1 MQVQSKVIIRESF
14 SFHIPP
20 QQIHHF
26 SPLLLYDI
34 SVYHLFFRTA
44 YHKPIGKSTFLP
56 TSPVKSAPCSIA
68 TFLCLFPLFIGPYC
82 RLHLLAAC
90 LAAVLAALAV
100 WLWPAAETEPQRPN
114 SAVDPT
120 AATDPAPD
128 PYLAAC
134 QTYYT
139 GADGR
144 EYHLF
149 TAMTPAPQGSTE
161 PVGYHS
167 ELIPANDGA
176 SVDFPAT
183 VMVEDAVTQDY
194 AAEDFAALLDSWDVS
209 VTAPEGV
216 SRVKLWDTEEETPES
231 PALLYRRLR
240 ADPTCTHNEVVW
252 TLRMK
257 SGDVLHLTMTV
268 EFEEQ
273 QALRITPED
282 APLETAQ
289 ELQALL
295 DRLAEEYNADTSIT
309 VELPDVT
316 YDAPVSVGCA
326 VTLKGS
332 GTAFAAPV
340 TVTPLSDTERCH
352 AYVRFSE
359 VSFEGDGSGTGVTA
373 RAPTYL
379 ENCRVTGWDVGALA
393 VNGGWVYLHGG
404 YIGGNGVG
412 ARYDSAYSNS
422 YTYTIRHIDFLNNT
436 TALELLCLPPNSY
449 AALDDCRFRGNGTDV
464 YNPGGYR
471 IEVNNGTE
479 VTL

>member
-34 SVYHLFFRTA
+34 SVYHLFFRTV

-90 LAAVLAALAV
+90 LAAVLAAALLLLLPRRAE
-100 WLWPAAETEPQRPN
+100 LPPADAET
-114 SAVDPT
+114 PT
-120 AATDPAPD
+120 APDAAPD

-144 EYHLF
+144 EYHVF
-149 TAMTPAPQGSTE
+149 TAVTPSIEGRTD
-161 PVGYHS
+161 PVGYRS
-167 ELIPANDGA
+167 ELIPAGGT
-176 SVDFPAT
+176 VDFPAT

-216 SRVKLWDTEEETPES
+216 SRVKLWDAEEETPES

-295 DRLAEEYNADTSIT
+295 DRLAEEYDANTSIT

-332 GTAFAAPV
+332 GTTFAAPV

-359 VSFEGDGSGTGVTA
+359 VSFEGDGGGTGVTA

-379 ENCRVTGWDVGALA
+379 ENCRVTGWAVGGEA
-393 VNGGWVYLHGG
+393 VTGGWLYLRGSHVADC
-404 YIGGNGVG
+404 GVG
-412 ARYDSAYSNS
+412 IRYNSAYSSS
-422 YTYTIRHIDFLNNT
+422 YTYFADKMTFVQNG
-436 TALELLCLPPNSY
+436 TALELLCMPPDGY
-449 AALDDCRFRGNGTDV
+449 IELQGCRFHGNGTDV
-464 YNPGGYR
+464 RNPGGYR
-471 IEVNNGTE
+471 VEQTGSTTVA
-479 VTL
+479 L

>member
-1 MQVQSKVIIRESF
+1 MISF
-14 SFHIPP
+14 
-20 QQIHHF
+20 
-26 SPLLLYDI
+26 YDI

-90 LAAVLAALAV
+90 LAAALVALAV

-144 EYHLF
+144 EYHVF
-149 TAMTPAPQGSTE
+149 TAVTPSIEGRTD
-161 PVGYHS
+161 PVGYRS
-167 ELIPANDGA
+167 ELIPAGET
-176 SVDFPAT
+176 VDFSAT

-216 SRVKLWDTEEETPES
+216 SRVKLWDAEEETPES

-252 TLRMK
+252 TLYMK
-257 SGDVLHLTMTV
+257 NGDEIQLTMTV

-273 QALRITPED
+273 TTLYFGQQD

-295 DRLAEEYNADTSIT
+295 DRLAQEYDADTSIT

-332 GTAFAAPV
+332 GTTFASPV

-359 VSFEGDGSGTGVTA
+359 VSFEGDGGGTGVTA

-404 YIGGNGVG
+404 
-412 ARYDSAYSNS
+412 
-422 YTYTIRHIDFLNNT
+422 
-436 TALELLCLPPNSY
+436 
-449 AALDDCRFRGNGTDV
+449 
-464 YNPGGYR
+464 
-471 IEVNNGTE
+471 
-479 VTL
+479 

>member
-1 MQVQSKVIIRESF
+1 M
-14 SFHIPP
+14 
-20 QQIHHF
+20 
-26 SPLLLYDI
+26 
-34 SVYHLFFRTA
+34 
-44 YHKPIGKSTFLP
+44 
-56 TSPVKSAPCSIA
+56 PCSIA

-114 SAVDPT
+114 SAADPA

-128 PYLAAC
+128 PYLTAC

-139 GADGR
+139 AGDGR
-144 EYHLF
+144 EYHVF
-149 TAMTPAPQGSTE
+149 TAMTPNPYDPTT
-161 PVGYHS
+161 PVGYCCR
-167 ELIPANDGA
+167 LIPDG
-176 SVDFPAT
+176 SGNDFPAT
-183 VMVEDAVTQDY
+183 VMVQDATTQEDCP
-194 AAEDFAALLDSWDVS
+194 EDFAPLLDSWDVS

-216 SRVKLWDTEEETPES
+216 SRVKLWDAEEETPES

-252 TLRMK
+252 ALRMK

-295 DRLAEEYNADTSIT
+295 DRLAEEYDADTSIT

-332 GTAFAAPV
+332 GTAFTAPV

-422 YTYTIRHIDFLNNT
+422 YTYTIRRIDFLNNT

>member
-1 MQVQSKVIIRESF
+1 M
-14 SFHIPP
+14 
-20 QQIHHF
+20 
-26 SPLLLYDI
+26 
-34 SVYHLFFRTA
+34 
-44 YHKPIGKSTFLP
+44 
-56 TSPVKSAPCSIA
+56 
-68 TFLCLFPLFIGPYC
+68 
-82 RLHLLAAC
+82 
-90 LAAVLAALAV
+90 
-100 WLWPAAETEPQRPN
+100 
-114 SAVDPT
+114 
-120 AATDPAPD
+120 
-128 PYLAAC
+128 AAC

-144 EYHLF
+144 EYHVF
-149 TAMTPAPQGSTE
+149 TAMTPSIEGRTD
-161 PVGYHS
+161 PVGYRS
-167 ELIPANDGA
+167 ELIPAGGT
-176 SVDFPAT
+176 VDFPAT
-183 VMVEDAVTQDY
+183 VMVQDATTQEDCP
-194 AAEDFAALLDSWDVS
+194 EDFAPLLDSWDVTVS
-209 VTAPEGV
+209 APEGV
-216 SRVKLWDTEEETPES
+216 SRVKLWDAEEETPES
-231 PALLYRRLR
+231 PALLYRRLWG
-240 ADPTCTHNEVVW
+240 DNTCTHNEIVW

-257 SGDVLHLTMTV
+257 NGDVLTLTQTIELLPQEV
-268 EFEEQ
+268 RTYST
-273 QALRITPED
+273 ADT
-282 APLETAQ
+282 PLETAQ

-295 DRLAEEYNADTSIT
+295 DRLAEEYDADTSIT

-422 YTYTIRHIDFLNNT
+422 YTYTIRRIDFLNNT

-449 AALDDCRFRGNGTDV
+449 AALDDCRFHGNGTDV

-479 VTL
+479 VAL

>member
-34 SVYHLFFRTA
+34 SVHHLFFRTA

-82 RLHLLAAC
+82 RLRLLAAC
-90 LAAVLAALAV
+90 LAAALVALAV

-114 SAVDPT
+114 SAADPA

-139 GADGR
+139 AGDGR
-144 EYHLF
+144 EYHVF
-149 TAMTPAPQGSTE
+149 TAMTPNLYDPTT
-161 PVGYHS
+161 PVGYCCR
-167 ELIPANDGA
+167 LIPDGGGN
-176 SVDFPAT
+176 DFPAT
-183 VMVEDAVTQDY
+183 VMVQDATTQEDCP
-194 AAEDFAALLDSWDVS
+194 EDFAPLLDSWDVTVS
-209 VTAPEGV
+209 APEGV
-216 SRVKLWDTEEETPES
+216 GRVSLREAELETADT
-231 PALLYRRLR
+231 PALLYRRLWG
-240 ADPTCTHNEVVW
+240 DNTCTHNEVVW

-295 DRLAEEYNADTSIT
+295 DRLAEEYDANTSIT

-422 YTYTIRHIDFLNNT
+422 YTYTIRRIDFLNNT

>member
-82 RLHLLAAC
+82 RLRLLAAC
-90 LAAVLAALAV
+90 LAAALVALAV
-100 WLWPAAETEPQRPN
+100 WLWPAAETEPERPD
-114 SAVDPT
+114 SAADPA

-128 PYLAAC
+128 PYLVAC

-144 EYHLF
+144 EYHVF
-149 TAMTPAPQGSTE
+149 TAMTPNPYDPTT
-161 PVGYHS
+161 PVGYCCR
-167 ELIPANDGA
+167 LIPDG
-176 SVDFPAT
+176 SGNDFPAT
-183 VMVEDAVTQDY
+183 VMVQDATTQEDCP
-194 AAEDFAALLDSWDVS
+194 EDFAALLDSWDVTVS
-209 VTAPEGV
+209 APEGV
-216 SRVKLWDTEEETPES
+216 SRVKLWDAEEETPES

-252 TLRMK
+252 TLYMK
-257 SGDVLHLTMTV
+257 NGDEIQLTMTV
-268 EFEEQ
+268 EYEEQ
-273 QALRITPED
+273 TTLYFGQQD

-295 DRLAEEYNADTSIT
+295 DRLAEEYDADTSIT

-340 TVTPLSDTERCH
+340 TVMPLSDTERCH

-379 ENCRVTGWDVGALA
+379 ENCRVTDWDVGALA

>member
-34 SVYHLFFRTA
+34 SVHHLFFRTA

-82 RLHLLAAC
+82 RLRLLAAC

-100 WLWPAAETEPQRPN
+100 WLWPTAETEPQRPDGT
-114 SAVDPT
+114 ADPVL
-120 AATDPAPD
+120 AADPVMDA
-128 PYLAAC
+128 YTAAC

-144 EYHLF
+144 EYHVF
-149 TAMTPAPQGSTE
+149 TAVTPSIEGRTD
-161 PVGYHS
+161 PVGYRS
-167 ELIPANDGA
+167 ELIPAGGT
-176 SVDFPAT
+176 VDFPAT

-216 SRVKLWDTEEETPES
+216 SRVKLWDAEEETPES

-295 DRLAEEYNADTSIT
+295 DRLAEEYDADTSIT
-309 VELPDVT
+309 VELPD
-316 YDAPVSVGCA
+316 
-326 VTLKGS
+326 
-332 GTAFAAPV
+332 
-340 TVTPLSDTERCH
+340 
-352 AYVRFSE
+352 
-359 VSFEGDGSGTGVTA
+359 VTA

-422 YTYTIRHIDFLNNT
+422 YTYTIRRIDFLNNT

>member
-34 SVYHLFFRTA
+34 SVYHLFFRTV

-100 WLWPAAETEPQRPN
+100 WLWPAAETEPQRLDSMDNPVL
-114 SAVDPT
+114 AADPVMDAYT
-120 AATDPAPD
+120 
-128 PYLAAC
+128 AAC

-139 GADGR
+139 AGDGR
-144 EYHLF
+144 EYHVF
-149 TAMTPAPQGSTE
+149 TAMTPNLYDPTT
-161 PVGYHS
+161 PVGYCCR
-167 ELIPANDGA
+167 LIPDG
-176 SVDFPAT
+176 SGNDFPAT

-216 SRVKLWDTEEETPES
+216 SRVKLWDAEEETPES

-295 DRLAEEYNADTSIT
+295 DRLAEEYDADTSIT

-332 GTAFAAPV
+332 GTTFAAPV

-359 VSFEGDGSGTGVTA
+359 VSFEGDGGGTGVTA

>member
-1 MQVQSKVIIRESF
+1 MTKTDKECPHCGAPLAQDASFCPHCTATLAQRRVIALPRAGHRRSRW
-14 SFHIPP
+14 
-20 QQIHHF
+20 
-26 SPLLLYDI
+26 LLM
-34 SVYHLFFRTA
+34 
-44 YHKPIGKSTFLP
+44 
-56 TSPVKSAPCSIA
+56 
-68 TFLCLFPLFIGPYC
+68 
-82 RLHLLAAC
+82 
-90 LAAVLAALAV
+90 AAVIAAAAAAV
-100 WLWPAAETEPQRPN
+100 VLWLSRPGGTPPEDTADKEDAMQAA
-114 SAVDPT
+114 A
-120 AATDPAPD
+120 D

-144 EYHLF
+144 EYHVF
-149 TAMTPAPQGSTE
+149 TAVTPSIEGRTD
-161 PVGYHS
+161 PVGYRS
-167 ELIPANDGA
+167 ELIPAGGT
-176 SVDFPAT
+176 VDFPAT

-216 SRVKLWDTEEETPES
+216 SRVKLWDAEEETPES

-252 TLRMK
+252 TLYMK
-257 SGDVLHLTMTV
+257 NGDVLHLTMTV

-295 DRLAEEYNADTSIT
+295 DRLAEEYDADMSIT

-340 TVTPLSDTERCH
+340 TVKPLSDTERCH

-359 VSFEGDGSGTGVTA
+359 VSFEGDGNGTGVTA

-422 YTYTIRHIDFLNNT
+422 YTYTIRRIDFLNNT
-436 TALELLCLPPNSY
+436 TALELLCLPPHSY

-479 VTL
+479 VALPAGRDAAA

>member
-1 MQVQSKVIIRESF
+1 MDN
-14 SFHIPP
+14 P
-20 QQIHHF
+20 
-26 SPLLLYDI
+26 
-34 SVYHLFFRTA
+34 
-44 YHKPIGKSTFLP
+44 
-56 TSPVKSAPCSIA
+56 
-68 TFLCLFPLFIGPYC
+68 
-82 RLHLLAAC
+82 
-90 LAAVLAALAV
+90 VLAA
-100 WLWPAAETEPQRPN
+100 
-114 SAVDPT
+114 DPVMDAYT
-120 AATDPAPD
+120 
-128 PYLAAC
+128 AAC

-176 SVDFPAT
+176 SVDCPAT
-183 VMVEDAVTQDY
+183 VIAEDAVTQEY
-194 AAEDFAALLDSWDVS
+194 VQGDFIAMLDSWE
-209 VTAPEGV
+209 VTVNAPEGV
-216 SRVKLWDTEEETPES
+216 GRVTLREAQVEAENS

-257 SGDVLHLTMTV
+257 SGDEIQLTMTV

-273 QALRITPED
+273 TTLYFGQQD

-295 DRLAEEYNADTSIT
+295 DRLAEEYDADTSIT

-340 TVTPLSDTERCH
+340 TVMPLSDTERCH

-379 ENCRVTGWDVGALA
+379 ENCRVTGWAVGGEA
-393 VNGGWVYLHGG
+393 VTGGWLYLRGSHVADC
-404 YIGGNGVG
+404 GVG
-412 ARYDSAYSNS
+412 IRYNSAYSSS
-422 YTYTIRHIDFLNNT
+422 YTYFADKMTFVQNG
-436 TALELLCLPPNSY
+436 TALELLCMPPDGY
-449 AALDDCRFRGNGTDV
+449 IELQGCRFHGNGTDV
-464 YNPGGYR
+464 RNPGGYR
-471 IEVNNGTE
+471 VEQTGGTT
-479 VTL
+479 VAL

>member
-1 MQVQSKVIIRESF
+1 MERKICPHCGAPLQAEASF
-14 SFHIPP
+14 CPRCTAT
-20 QQIHHF
+20 
-26 SPLLLYDI
+26 LTE
-34 SVYHLFFRTA
+34 RTA
-44 YHKPIGKSTFLP
+44 MTMPRTGRR
-56 TSPVKSAPCSIA
+56 
-68 TFLCLFPLFIGPYC
+68 
-82 RLHLLAAC
+82 RLRLLAAC

-100 WLWPAAETEPQRPN
+100 WLWPTAETEPQRPDGT
-114 SAVDPT
+114 ADPVL
-120 AATDPAPD
+120 AADPVMDA
-128 PYLAAC
+128 YTAAC

-144 EYHLF
+144 EYHVF
-149 TAMTPAPQGSTE
+149 TAVTPSIEGRTA
-161 PVGYHS
+161 PVGYRS
-167 ELIPANDGA
+167 ELIPAGGT
-176 SVDFPAT
+176 VDFPAT

-216 SRVKLWDTEEETPES
+216 SRVTLREAQVEAENS

-282 APLETAQ
+282 APLDTAQ

-332 GTAFAAPV
+332 GTTFAAPV
-340 TVTPLSDTERCH
+340 TVMPLSDTERCH

-379 ENCRVTGWDVGALA
+379 ENCRVTGWAVGGEA
-393 VNGGWVYLHGG
+393 VTGGWLYLRGSHVADC
-404 YIGGNGVG
+404 GVG
-412 ARYDSAYSNS
+412 IRYNSAYSSS
-422 YTYTIRHIDFLNNT
+422 YTYFADKMTFVQNG
-436 TALELLCLPPNSY
+436 TALELLCMPPDGY
-449 AALDDCRFRGNGTDV
+449 IELQGCRFHGNGTDV
-464 YNPGGYR
+464 RNPGGYR
-471 IEVNNGTE
+471 VEVNDGTE
-479 VTL
+479 VAL

>member
-90 LAAVLAALAV
+90 LAAALAAALLLLLPRRAE
-100 WLWPAAETEPQRPN
+100 LPPADAET
-114 SAVDPT
+114 PT
-120 AATDPAPD
+120 APDAAMD

-144 EYHLF
+144 EYHVF
-149 TAMTPAPQGSTE
+149 TAVTPSIEGRTD
-161 PVGYHS
+161 PVGYRS
-167 ELIPANDGA
+167 ELIPAGGT
-176 SVDFPAT
+176 VDFPAT

-194 AAEDFAALLDSWDVS
+194 AAEDFAALLDSWDVTVS
-209 VTAPEGV
+209 APEGV
-216 SRVKLWDTEEETPES
+216 GRVSLREAELETADT
-231 PALLYRRLR
+231 PALLYRRLWG
-240 ADPTCTHNEVVW
+240 DNTCTHNEIVW

-257 SGDVLHLTMTV
+257 NGDVLTLTQTIELLPQEV
-268 EFEEQ
+268 RTYSTADTPLDTAEQ
-273 QALRITPED
+273 
-282 APLETAQ
+282 
-289 ELQALL
+289 LQALL
-295 DRLAEEYNADTSIT
+295 DRLAEEYDADTSIT

-340 TVTPLSDTERCH
+340 TVMPLSDTERCH

-379 ENCRVTGWDVGALA
+379 ENCRVTGWAVGGEA
-393 VNGGWVYLHGG
+393 VTGGWLYLRGSHVADC
-404 YIGGNGVG
+404 GVG
-412 ARYDSAYSNS
+412 IRYNSAYSSS
-422 YTYTIRHIDFLNNT
+422 YTYFADKMTFVQNG
-436 TALELLCLPPNSY
+436 TALELLCMPPDGY
-449 AALDDCRFRGNGTDV
+449 IELQGCRFHGNGTDV
-464 YNPGGYR
+464 RNPGGYR
-471 IEVNNGTE
+471 VEQTGSTTVA
-479 VTL
+479 L

>member
-1 MQVQSKVIIRESF
+1 MTDMTKTDKKCPHCGAPLAQDASFCPRCTATLAQRRVI
-14 SFHIPP
+14 
-20 QQIHHF
+20 
-26 SPLLLYDI
+26 
-34 SVYHLFFRTA
+34 A
-44 YHKPIGKSTFLP
+44 LP
-56 TSPVKSAPCSIA
+56 RAGHRRSRW
-68 TFLCLFPLFIGPYC
+68 L
-82 RLHLLAAC
+82 LLAAVIAAAA
-90 LAAVLAALAV
+90 AAVVLWLSRPGDTPPEDTADKEDAAQ
-100 WLWPAAETEPQRPN
+100 AA
-114 SAVDPT
+114 A
-120 AATDPAPD
+120 D

-144 EYHLF
+144 EYHVF
-149 TAMTPAPQGSTE
+149 TAVTPSIEGRTD
-161 PVGYHS
+161 PVGYRS
-167 ELIPANDGA
+167 ELIPAGGT
-176 SVDFPAT
+176 VDFPAT

-216 SRVKLWDTEEETPES
+216 GRVSLREAELETADT
-231 PALLYRRLR
+231 PALLYRRLWGNN
-240 ADPTCTHNEVVW
+240 TCTHNEIVW

-257 SGDVLHLTMTV
+257 NGDVLTLTQTIELLPQEV
-268 EFEEQ
+268 RTYST
-273 QALRITPED
+273 AD

-295 DRLAEEYNADTSIT
+295 DRLAEEYDADTSIT

-422 YTYTIRHIDFLNNT
+422 YTYTIRRIDFLNNT

>member
-1 MQVQSKVIIRESF
+1 MTDMTKTDKKCPHCGAPLAQDASFCPHCTATLAQRRVI
-14 SFHIPP
+14 
-20 QQIHHF
+20 
-26 SPLLLYDI
+26 
-34 SVYHLFFRTA
+34 A
-44 YHKPIGKSTFLP
+44 LP
-56 TSPVKSAPCSIA
+56 RAGHRRSRW
-68 TFLCLFPLFIGPYC
+68 L
-82 RLHLLAAC
+82 LLAAVIAAAA
-90 LAAVLAALAV
+90 AAVVLWLSRPGGTPPEDTADREDAAQ
-100 WLWPAAETEPQRPN
+100 AA
-114 SAVDPT
+114 A
-120 AATDPAPD
+120 D

-144 EYHLF
+144 EYHVF
-149 TAMTPAPQGSTE
+149 TAMTPSIEGRTD

-167 ELIPANDGA
+167 ELIPAGGT
-176 SVDFPAT
+176 VDFPAT

-194 AAEDFAALLDSWDVS
+194 AAEDFAALLDSWNVT

-216 SRVKLWDTEEETPES
+216 GRVKLWDAEEETPES

-240 ADPTCTHNEVVW
+240 AEPSCTHNEVEW

-257 SGDVLHLTMTV
+257 NGDVLHLTMTV

-295 DRLAEEYNADTSIT
+295 DRLAEEYDADTSIT

-332 GTAFAAPV
+332 GTTFAAPV

-359 VSFEGDGSGTGVTA
+359 VSFEGDGGGTGVTA

-422 YTYTIRHIDFLNNT
+422 YTYTIRRIDFLNNT

-479 VTL
+479 VALSAGRDAAA

>member
-1 MQVQSKVIIRESF
+1 MTDKAANKRCPRCGAALAQDASFCPHCTATLAQRRVIALPRTGRRRRRW
-14 SFHIPP
+14 
-20 QQIHHF
+20 
-26 SPLLLYDI
+26 LL
-34 SVYHLFFRTA
+34 
-44 YHKPIGKSTFLP
+44 P
-56 TSPVKSAPCSIA
+56 
-68 TFLCLFPLFIGPYC
+68 
-82 RLHLLAAC
+82 
-90 LAAVLAALAV
+90 LAAVAAVAAALV
-100 WLWPAAETEPQRPN
+100 LWLSSPGNTPPEDTADKDNAAQ
-114 SAVDPT
+114 
-120 AATDPAPD
+120 AAMG

-144 EYHLF
+144 EYHVF
-149 TAMTPAPQGSTE
+149 TAMTPSIEDRTD

-167 ELIPANDGA
+167 ELIPAGGT
-176 SVDFPAT
+176 VDFPAT

-194 AAEDFAALLDSWDVS
+194 AAEDFAALLDSWDVT

-216 SRVKLWDTEEETPES
+216 GRVKLWDAEEETPES

-240 ADPTCTHNEVVW
+240 ADPTCTHNEVAW

-257 SGDVLHLTMTV
+257 NGDMLHLTMTAK
-268 EFEEQ
+268 FEEQ
-273 QALRITPED
+273 QVLRITPED
-282 APLETAQ
+282 APLDTAQ

-295 DRLAEEYNADTSIT
+295 DRLAQEYDADTFIT

-316 YDAPVSVGCA
+316 YDAPVSVACA
-326 VTLKGS
+326 VELKGS

-340 TVTPLSDTERCH
+340 TVKPLSDTERVL

-359 VSFEGDGSGTGVTA
+359 ISFKGDGSGTGVTA
-373 RAPTYL
+373 GAPTYL

-412 ARYDSAYSNS
+412 ARYDSAYSRS
-422 YTYTIRHIDFLNNT
+422 YTYTIRRIDFVNNG
-436 TALELLCLPPNSY
+436 TALELLCMPPNSY
-449 AALDDCRFRGNGTDV
+449 AALNDCRFRGNGTDV

-471 IEVNNGTE
+471 VEVNDGTE

>member
-90 LAAVLAALAV
+90 LAAALVALAV

-114 SAVDPT
+114 SAADPVL
-120 AATDPAPD
+120 AADPVMDA
-128 PYLAAC
+128 YTAAC

-144 EYHLF
+144 EYHVF
-149 TAMTPAPQGSTE
+149 TAETPNLYDPTT
-161 PVGYHS
+161 PVGYCCR
-167 ELIPANDGA
+167 LIPDG
-176 SVDFPAT
+176 SGNDFPAT

-216 SRVKLWDTEEETPES
+216 SRVKLWDAEEETPES

-295 DRLAEEYNADTSIT
+295 DRLAKEYDADTSIT

>member
-82 RLHLLAAC
+82 RLHLLAQC
-90 LAAVLAALAV
+90 LAAALAAALLLLLPRRAE
-100 WLWPAAETEPQRPN
+100 LPPADAET
-114 SAVDPT
+114 PT
-120 AATDPAPD
+120 APDAAMD

-144 EYHLF
+144 EYHVF
-149 TAMTPAPQGSTE
+149 TAVTPSIEGRTD
-161 PVGYHS
+161 PVGYRS
-167 ELIPANDGA
+167 ELIPAGGT
-176 SVDFPAT
+176 VDFPAT

-216 SRVKLWDTEEETPES
+216 SRVKLWDAEEETPES
-231 PALLYRRLR
+231 PALLYRRLWG
-240 ADPTCTHNEVVW
+240 DNTCTHNEIVW

-257 SGDVLHLTMTV
+257 NGDVLTLTQTIELLPQEV
-268 EFEEQ
+268 RTYST
-273 QALRITPED
+273 AD

-295 DRLAEEYNADTSIT
+295 DRLAEEYDADTSIT

-340 TVTPLSDTERCH
+340 TVMPLSDTERCH

>member
-1 MQVQSKVIIRESF
+1 MDN
-14 SFHIPP
+14 P
-20 QQIHHF
+20 
-26 SPLLLYDI
+26 
-34 SVYHLFFRTA
+34 
-44 YHKPIGKSTFLP
+44 
-56 TSPVKSAPCSIA
+56 
-68 TFLCLFPLFIGPYC
+68 
-82 RLHLLAAC
+82 
-90 LAAVLAALAV
+90 VLAA
-100 WLWPAAETEPQRPN
+100 
-114 SAVDPT
+114 DPVMDAYT
-120 AATDPAPD
+120 
-128 PYLAAC
+128 AAC

-144 EYHLF
+144 EYHVF
-149 TAMTPAPQGSTE
+149 TAVTPSIEGRTD
-161 PVGYHS
+161 PVGYRS
-167 ELIPANDGA
+167 ELIPAGGT
-176 SVDFPAT
+176 VDFPAT

-216 SRVKLWDTEEETPES
+216 SRVKLWDAEEETPES

-289 ELQALL
+289 ELQVLL
-295 DRLAEEYNADTSIT
+295 DRLTEEYDADTSIT

-422 YTYTIRHIDFLNNT
+422 YTYTIRRIDFLNNT
-436 TALELLCLPPNSY
+436 TALELLCLPPHSY

>member
-82 RLHLLAAC
+82 RLRLLAAC

-144 EYHLF
+144 EYHVF
-149 TAMTPAPQGSTE
+149 TAVTPSIEGRTD
-161 PVGYHS
+161 PVGYRS
-167 ELIPANDGA
+167 ELIPAGGT
-176 SVDFPAT
+176 VDFPAT
-183 VMVEDAVTQDY
+183 VMVEDAVTQEY
-194 AAEDFAALLDSWDVS
+194 VQGDFIALLDSWE
-209 VTAPEGV
+209 VTVNAPEGV
-216 SRVKLWDTEEETPES
+216 GRVTLREAQVEAENS

-240 ADPTCTHNEVVW
+240 ADTTCTHNEVVW
-252 TLRMK
+252 TLYMK
-257 SGDVLHLTMTV
+257 NGDEIQLTMTV
-268 EFEEQ
+268 EYEEQ
-273 QALRITPED
+273 TTLYFGQQD
-282 APLETAQ
+282 APLDTAQ
-289 ELQALL
+289 ALQALL
-295 DRLAEEYNADTSIT
+295 DRLAQEYDADTAIT

-340 TVTPLSDTERCH
+340 TVMPLSDTERCH

-359 VSFEGDGSGTGVTA
+359 VSFGGGDGSGTGVTA

-379 ENCRVTGWDVGALA
+379 ENCRVTDWDVGALA

-422 YTYTIRHIDFLNNT
+422 YTYTIRRIDFLNNT

-449 AALDDCRFRGNGTDV
+449 AALDDCRFRGNGCIQ
-464 YNPGGYR
+464 PRRLPHRGEQRHGGHLVR
-471 IEVNNGTE
+471 T
-479 VTL
+479 

>member
-34 SVYHLFFRTA
+34 SVYHLFFRTV

-82 RLHLLAAC
+82 RLRLLAAC

-114 SAVDPT
+114 SAVDPA

-144 EYHLF
+144 EYHVF
-149 TAMTPAPQGSTE
+149 TAVTPSIEGRTD
-161 PVGYHS
+161 PVGYRS
-167 ELIPANDGA
+167 ELIPAGGT
-176 SVDFPAT
+176 VDFPAT

-194 AAEDFAALLDSWDVS
+194 AAEDFAALLDSWDVTVS
-209 VTAPEGV
+209 APEGV
-216 SRVKLWDTEEETPES
+216 GRVSLREAELETVDT
-231 PALLYRRLR
+231 PALLYRRLWG
-240 ADPTCTHNEVVW
+240 DNTCTHNEIVW

-257 SGDVLHLTMTV
+257 NGDVLTLTQTIELLPQEV
-268 EFEEQ
+268 RTYSTADTPLDTAEQ
-273 QALRITPED
+273 
-282 APLETAQ
+282 
-289 ELQALL
+289 LQALL
-295 DRLAEEYNADTSIT
+295 DRLAEEYDANTSIT

-332 GTAFAAPV
+332 GTTFAAPV

-359 VSFEGDGSGTGVTA
+359 VSFEGDGGGTGVTA

-449 AALDDCRFRGNGTDV
+449 VALDDCRFRGNGTDV

>member
-34 SVYHLFFRTA
+34 SVYHLFFRTV

-90 LAAVLAALAV
+90 LAAALAAALLLLLPRRAE
-100 WLWPAAETEPQRPN
+100 LPPADAET
-114 SAVDPT
+114 PT
-120 AATDPAPD
+120 APDAAPD
-128 PYLAAC
+128 PYTAAC

-176 SVDFPAT
+176 SVDCPAT
-183 VMVEDAVTQDY
+183 VIAEDAVTQDY

-216 SRVKLWDTEEETPES
+216 SRVKLWDAEEETPES

-273 QALRITPED
+273 TTLYFGRQD

-295 DRLAEEYNADTSIT
+295 DRLAEEYDADTSIT

-340 TVTPLSDTERCH
+340 TVMPLSDTERCH

-359 VSFEGDGSGTGVTA
+359 VNFEGDGSGTGVTA

-422 YTYTIRHIDFLNNT
+422 YTYTIRRIDFLNNT

-449 AALDDCRFRGNGTDV
+449 AALDDCRFRSNGTDV

>member
-90 LAAVLAALAV
+90 LAAALAAALLLLLPRRAE
-100 WLWPAAETEPQRPN
+100 LPPADAET
-114 SAVDPT
+114 PT
-120 AATDPAPD
+120 APDAAMD
-128 PYLAAC
+128 PYLTAC

-144 EYHLF
+144 EYHVF

-176 SVDFPAT
+176 SVDCPAT
-183 VMVEDAVTQDY
+183 VIAEDAVTQEY
-194 AAEDFAALLDSWDVS
+194 VQGDFIALLDSWDVS

-216 SRVKLWDTEEETPES
+216 SRVKLWDAEEETPES
-231 PALLYRRLR
+231 PALLYRRLW

-332 GTAFAAPV
+332 GTTFAAPV

-379 ENCRVTGWDVGALA
+379 ENCRVTGWAVGGEA
-393 VNGGWVYLHGG
+393 VTGGWLYLRGSHVADC
-404 YIGGNGVG
+404 GVG
-412 ARYDSAYSNS
+412 IRYNSAYSSS
-422 YTYTIRHIDFLNNT
+422 YTYFADKMTFVQNG
-436 TALELLCLPPNSY
+436 TALELLCMPPDGY
-449 AALDDCRFRGNGTDV
+449 IELQGCRFHGNGTDV
-464 YNPGGYR
+464 RNPGGYR
-471 IEVNNGTE
+471 VEQTGSTTVA
-479 VTL
+479 L

>member
-90 LAAVLAALAV
+90 LAAALVALAV

-114 SAVDPT
+114 SAADPVL
-120 AATDPAPD
+120 AADPVMDA
-128 PYLAAC
+128 YTAAC

-144 EYHLF
+144 EYHVF
-149 TAMTPAPQGSTE
+149 TAETPNLYDPTT
-161 PVGYHS
+161 PVGYCCR
-167 ELIPANDGA
+167 LIPDG
-176 SVDFPAT
+176 SGNDFPAT

-216 SRVKLWDTEEETPES
+216 SRVKLWDAEEETPES

-316 YDAPVSVGCA
+316 YVAPVSVGCA

-332 GTAFAAPV
+332 GTTFAAPV

-359 VSFEGDGSGTGVTA
+359 VSFEGDGGGTGVTA

>member
-1 MQVQSKVIIRESF
+1 M
-14 SFHIPP
+14 
-20 QQIHHF
+20 
-26 SPLLLYDI
+26 
-34 SVYHLFFRTA
+34 
-44 YHKPIGKSTFLP
+44 
-56 TSPVKSAPCSIA
+56 
-68 TFLCLFPLFIGPYC
+68 
-82 RLHLLAAC
+82 
-90 LAAVLAALAV
+90 
-100 WLWPAAETEPQRPN
+100 
-114 SAVDPT
+114 
-120 AATDPAPD
+120 
-128 PYLAAC
+128 
-134 QTYYT
+134 
-139 GADGR
+139 
-144 EYHLF
+144 
-149 TAMTPAPQGSTE
+149 
-161 PVGYHS
+161 
-167 ELIPANDGA
+167 
-176 SVDFPAT
+176 
-183 VMVEDAVTQDY
+183 
-194 AAEDFAALLDSWDVS
+194 
-209 VTAPEGV
+209 
-216 SRVKLWDTEEETPES
+216 
-231 PALLYRRLR
+231 
-240 ADPTCTHNEVVW
+240 
-252 TLRMK
+252 
-257 SGDVLHLTMTV
+257 
-268 EFEEQ
+268 
-273 QALRITPED
+273 
-282 APLETAQ
+282 
-289 ELQALL
+289 
-295 DRLAEEYNADTSIT
+295 
-309 VELPDVT
+309 T

-359 VSFEGDGSGTGVTA
+359 VSFEGDGGGTGVTA

>member
-1 MQVQSKVIIRESF
+1 MTDMTKTDKKCPHCGAPLAQDASFCPHCTATLAQRRVI
-14 SFHIPP
+14 
-20 QQIHHF
+20 
-26 SPLLLYDI
+26 
-34 SVYHLFFRTA
+34 A
-44 YHKPIGKSTFLP
+44 LP
-56 TSPVKSAPCSIA
+56 RAGHRRSRW
-68 TFLCLFPLFIGPYC
+68 L
-82 RLHLLAAC
+82 LLAAVIAAAA
-90 LAAVLAALAV
+90 AAVVLWLSRPGDTPPEDTADKEDAAQ
-100 WLWPAAETEPQRPN
+100 AA
-114 SAVDPT
+114 A
-120 AATDPAPD
+120 D

-144 EYHLF
+144 EYHVF
-149 TAMTPAPQGSTE
+149 TAVTPSIEGRTD
-161 PVGYHS
+161 PVGYRS
-167 ELIPANDGA
+167 ELIPAGGT
-176 SVDFPAT
+176 VDFPAT

-216 SRVKLWDTEEETPES
+216 SRVKLWDAEEETPES

-252 TLRMK
+252 T
-257 SGDVLHLTMTV
+257 
-268 EFEEQ
+268 
-273 QALRITPED
+273 LRITPED

-479 VTL
+479 VALPAGRDAAA

>member
-1 MQVQSKVIIRESF
+1 MGF
-14 SFHIPP
+14 
-20 QQIHHF
+20 
-26 SPLLLYDI
+26 
-34 SVYHLFFRTA
+34 
-44 YHKPIGKSTFLP
+44 
-56 TSPVKSAPCSIA
+56 
-68 TFLCLFPLFIGPYC
+68 
-82 RLHLLAAC
+82 AAAF
-90 LAAVLAALAV
+90 AAGLAV
-100 WLWPAAETEPQRPN
+100 WLWPTAETEPQRPN
-114 SAVDPT
+114 SAADPA

-144 EYHLF
+144 EYHVF
-149 TAMTPAPQGSTE
+149 TAVTPSIEGRTD
-161 PVGYHS
+161 PVGYRS
-167 ELIPANDGA
+167 ELIPAGGT
-176 SVDFPAT
+176 VDFPAT

-216 SRVKLWDTEEETPES
+216 SRVKLWDAEEETPES

-295 DRLAEEYNADTSIT
+295 DDIAGACDADTSVT
-309 VELPDVT
+309 VYLPEVT
-316 YDAPVSVGCA
+316 YDAPITVGCA
-326 VTLKGS
+326 VELVGS
-332 GTAFAAPV
+332 GTTFTAPITVAPLKNTDLTRAF
-340 TVTPLSDTERCH
+340 
-352 AYVRFSE
+352 VRFRQIN
-359 VSFEGDGSGTGVTA
+359 FTGDGSGTGITA
-373 RAPTYL
+373 AAPTYL
-379 ENCRVTGWDVGALA
+379 EESRVTGWAVGGEA
-393 VNGGWVYLHGG
+393 VTGGWLYLRGSHVADC
-404 YIGGNGVG
+404 GVG
-412 ARYDSAYSNS
+412 IRYNSAYSSS
-422 YTYTIRHIDFLNNT
+422 YTYFADKMTFVQNG
-436 TALELLCLPPNSY
+436 TALELLCMPPRAY
-449 AALDDCRFRGNGTDV
+449 AVLEDCRFRGNDV
-464 YNPGGYR
+464 DVANPGGYR

>member
-1 MQVQSKVIIRESF
+1 M
-14 SFHIPP
+14 
-20 QQIHHF
+20 
-26 SPLLLYDI
+26 L
-34 SVYHLFFRTA
+34 YHLFFRTA

-90 LAAVLAALAV
+90 LAAVLAAVLLLLLPRRAE
-100 WLWPAAETEPQRPN
+100 LPPADAET
-114 SAVDPT
+114 PT
-120 AATDPAPD
+120 APDAAMD

-144 EYHLF
+144 EYHVF
-149 TAMTPAPQGSTE
+149 TAVTPSIEGRTD
-161 PVGYHS
+161 PVGYRS
-167 ELIPANDGA
+167 ELIPAGGT
-176 SVDFPAT
+176 VDFPAT

-194 AAEDFAALLDSWDVS
+194 AAEDFAALLDSWE
-209 VTAPEGV
+209 VTVNAPEGV
-216 SRVKLWDTEEETPES
+216 GRVTLREAQVEAENS

-252 TLRMK
+252 T
-257 SGDVLHLTMTV
+257 
-268 EFEEQ
+268 
-273 QALRITPED
+273 LRITPED

-295 DRLAEEYNADTSIT
+295 DRLAEEYDADTSIT

-471 IEVNNGTE
+471 IEVNNGTK

>member
-82 RLHLLAAC
+82 RLRLLAAC
-90 LAAVLAALAV
+90 LAAALVALAV
-100 WLWPAAETEPQRPN
+100 WLWPAAETEPQRPD
-114 SAVDPT
+114 SAADPA

-139 GADGR
+139 AGDGR
-144 EYHLF
+144 EYHVF
-149 TAMTPAPQGSTE
+149 TAMTPNLYDPTT
-161 PVGYHS
+161 PVGYCCR
-167 ELIPANDGA
+167 LIPDG
-176 SVDFPAT
+176 SGNDFPAT
-183 VMVEDAVTQDY
+183 VMVQDATTQEDCP
-194 AAEDFAALLDSWDVS
+194 EDFAALLDSWDVS

-216 SRVKLWDTEEETPES
+216 SRVKLWDAEEETPES

-295 DRLAEEYNADTSIT
+295 DRLAEEYDADTSIT

-359 VSFEGDGSGTGVTA
+359 VSFEGDGGGTGVTA

-422 YTYTIRHIDFLNNT
+422 YTYTIRRIDFLNNT

>member
-1 MQVQSKVIIRESF
+1 MYGWKITTDHLTAHPGGADDHTGLEGPHDITENTRM
-14 SFHIPP
+14 
-20 QQIHHF
+20 
-26 SPLLLYDI
+26 LLDTKTTPEEALPEGLERQTFEMYDDD
-34 SVYHLFFRTA
+34 
-44 YHKPIGKSTFLP
+44 G
-56 TSPVKSAPCSIA
+56 
-68 TFLCLFPLFIGPYC
+68 
-82 RLHLLAAC
+82 
-90 LAAVLAALAV
+90 
-100 WLWPAAETEPQRPN
+100 
-114 SAVDPT
+114 
-120 AATDPAPD
+120 
-128 PYLAAC
+128 

-144 EYHLF
+144 EYHVF
-149 TAMTPAPQGSTE
+149 TAMTPNLYDPTT
-161 PVGYHS
+161 PVGYCCR
-167 ELIPANDGA
+167 LIPDG
-176 SVDFPAT
+176 SGNDFPAT
-183 VMVEDAVTQDY
+183 VMVQDATTQEDCP
-194 AAEDFAALLDSWDVS
+194 EDFAALLDSWDVS

-216 SRVKLWDTEEETPES
+216 SRVKLWDAEEETPES

-359 VSFEGDGSGTGVTA
+359 VSFEGDGGGTGVTA

-422 YTYTIRHIDFLNNT
+422 YTYTIRRIDFLNNT

>member
-1 MQVQSKVIIRESF
+1 MISF
-14 SFHIPP
+14 
-20 QQIHHF
+20 
-26 SPLLLYDI
+26 YDI

-100 WLWPAAETEPQRPN
+100 WLWPAAETEPQRPDGT
-114 SAVDPT
+114 ADPA

-144 EYHLF
+144 EYHVF
-149 TAMTPAPQGSTE
+149 TAVTPSIEGRTD
-161 PVGYHS
+161 PVGYRS
-167 ELIPANDGA
+167 ELIPAGGT
-176 SVDFPAT
+176 VDFPAT

-194 AAEDFAALLDSWDVS
+194 AAEDFA
-209 VTAPEGV
+209 
-216 SRVKLWDTEEETPES
+216 
-231 PALLYRRLR
+231 ALLYRRLR

-295 DRLAEEYNADTSIT
+295 DRLAEEYDANTSIT

-332 GTAFAAPV
+332 GTTFAAPV

-422 YTYTIRHIDFLNNT
+422 YTYTIRRIDFLNNT